1 MWHTTH
7 VMRIRPYQIDL
18 CFSDRQ
24 NSDDDPTGWHGKRKN
39 NNMNINTE
47 EHSIN
52 WSSARVLHREQ
63 NWHRRK
69 LLEALKISNTE
80 LG

>member
-1 MWHTTH
+1 MMVRFEIQH
-7 VMRIRPYQIDL
+7 
-18 CFSDRQ
+18 
-24 NSDDDPTGWHGKRKN
+24 
-39 NNMNINTE
+39 NTE

-69 LLEALKISNTE
+69 LLEALQISNSKPNMNLDSGLRLNTLWDTVMATE
-80 LG
+80 